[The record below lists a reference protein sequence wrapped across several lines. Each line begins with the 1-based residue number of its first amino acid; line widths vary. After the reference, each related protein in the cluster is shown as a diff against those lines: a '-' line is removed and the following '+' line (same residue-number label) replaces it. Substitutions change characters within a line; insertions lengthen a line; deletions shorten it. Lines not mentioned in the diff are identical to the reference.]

1 MCWNTS
7 SGCVLCVSVHLSR
20 RHLPCWGKTWP
31 SCPVCWRSW
40 SSCGEVSRKPW
51 NKMKRPRSIRVP
63 SLALSC
69 PSISRPLRYIH
80 CSVVLLYF
88 LYIYFCPLNKCKQSW
103 FVFQDERATVPL
115 IQLASFMP
123 PTAVP
128 MFRWAAFFFFFF
140 PDSDFYVF
148 VAFSFTKNILG
159 NPLLHPAFLLL
170 AVESCLD

>member
-88 LYIYFCPLNKCKQSW
+88 LFYFFVPWINVSSHDLFSRMSELLFLSYSWPRLCPRPQCRCSG
-103 FVFQDERATVPL
+103 E
-115 IQLASFMP
+115 QL
-123 PTAVP
+123 
-128 MFRWAAFFFFFF
+128 FFFF

-148 VAFSFTKNILG
+148 VAFSFTKNILD